1 MPFAAARSPYQK
13 LAEIRIQLLPNSN
26 KLPKLTPRP
35 ALAQDGTV
43 DESGLNLLR
52 PLCSR
57 SRNLDQAG
65 VENAL
70 VTTTFLISPFLSGSN
85 PAAGFIFRRHLAA
98 VSDASAP
105 ADS

>member
-1 MPFAAARSPYQK
+1 M
-13 LAEIRIQLLPNSN
+13 
-26 KLPKLTPRP
+26 PRP
-35 ALAQDGTV
+35 AVAQDGTV

-70 VTTTFLISPFLSGSN
+70 VYDDVPDLAFPLGLQSGCRVYFSET
-85 PAAGFIFRRHLAA
+85 PRGRQWCERPGRQL
-98 VSDASAP
+98 
-105 ADS
+105 